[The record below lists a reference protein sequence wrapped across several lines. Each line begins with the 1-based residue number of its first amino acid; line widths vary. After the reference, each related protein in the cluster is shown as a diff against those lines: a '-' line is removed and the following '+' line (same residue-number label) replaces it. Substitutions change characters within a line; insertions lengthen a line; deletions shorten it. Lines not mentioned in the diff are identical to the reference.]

1 MHIRIGTRG
10 SALALAQTK
19 KVVELLMQLDGRLEV
34 EQVVIKT
41 TGDVVK
47 GEVPRAMNGTGFFV
61 RELDEAL
68 VQGRI
73 DLAVHSMK
81 DIPTIR
87 PPDTITAAVLERES
101 PYDCLITR
109 DGATMDELPA
119 GALIGTSSLR
129 RAAQLR
135 RAYPELTPIPMRGN
149 INTRLRKLNEG
160 VCDGIV
166 LAEAGLIRMGWS
178 IERQTLSPT
187 QFLPSCNQGVIA
199 CVCMQHSRVHELLAQ
214 IDHPSTRKECEL
226 ERRVLEVLGGG
237 CLVPMGVLAQ
247 TRGDNVKLTAEVLS
261 PDGTQQIRGDTLIPL
276 DDDASHQLQLADALA
291 QKIAMSGGARLI
303 SLAKDES

>member
-129 RAAQLR
+129 RA
-135 RAYPELTPIPMRGN
+135 YPELTPIPMRGN

-178 IERQTLSPT
+178 IERQTLSPS

-199 CVCMQHSRVHELLAQ
+199 CVCMQHSRVHEL
-214 IDHPSTRKECEL
+214 
-226 ERRVLEVLGGG
+226 
-237 CLVPMGVLAQ
+237 LAQ